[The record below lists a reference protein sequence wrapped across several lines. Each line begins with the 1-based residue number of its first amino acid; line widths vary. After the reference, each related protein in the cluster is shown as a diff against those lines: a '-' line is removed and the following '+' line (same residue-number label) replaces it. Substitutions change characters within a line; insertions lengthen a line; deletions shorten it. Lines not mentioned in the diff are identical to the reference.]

1 MRLLLS
7 FLLVSTLFSAASAQT
22 ITIAHL
28 SDLHIGLASHPG
40 TEERLQHAIDMLRT
54 RHIDAIVVTGDIGDQ
69 FETSW
74 QTARTM
80 LASLHVPVYYVP
92 GNHDDSATTS
102 ARYNSFF
109 GKDYYTFQ
117 VKGIHFVALDS
128 QLLGNFSTF
137 QSSTPLLL
145 PLQDEAAANKMLAWL
160 DSLHLHGPVIAVQ
173 HVPPDRPSPETSP
186 DPKPYW
192 ILHDPWRTR
201 ELDALR
207 KLGVKDILAGHWHQ
221 GTVYDVDGFTIHVA
235 PATSWSPK
243 SKLGFSIETISPHG
257 QVKTEFIYFEQQPF
271 LK

>member
-28 SDLHIGLASHPG
+28 SDLHIGLTSHPG

-160 DSLHLHGPVIAVQ
+160 DSLHLHGPVIALQ

-201 ELDALR
+201 ELD
-207 KLGVKDILAGHWHQ
+207 
-221 GTVYDVDGFTIHVA
+221 
-235 PATSWSPK
+235 
-243 SKLGFSIETISPHG
+243 
-257 QVKTEFIYFEQQPF
+257 
-271 LK
+271 